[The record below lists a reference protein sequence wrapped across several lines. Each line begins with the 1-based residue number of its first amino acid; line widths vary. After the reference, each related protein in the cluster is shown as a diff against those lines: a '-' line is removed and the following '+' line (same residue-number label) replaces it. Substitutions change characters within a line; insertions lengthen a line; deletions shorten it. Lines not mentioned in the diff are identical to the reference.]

1 MQKNCQIR
9 MLLTI
14 TNIDFLQI
22 RKLINLEFKET
33 AKNTASRARGDFSCY
48 VFARGLSGRCIGL
61 ERTDGRVVGKSNAER
76 KTVAVESKMT

>member
-61 ERTDGRVVGKSNAER
+61 ERTGRAVRRSNAER

>member
-1 MQKNCQIR
+1 MQKSCQIR
-9 MLLTI
+9 VLLTI

-61 ERTDGRVVGKSNAER
+61 ERTGGWLER
-76 KTVAVESKMT
+76 ATQSERRSRLKAK